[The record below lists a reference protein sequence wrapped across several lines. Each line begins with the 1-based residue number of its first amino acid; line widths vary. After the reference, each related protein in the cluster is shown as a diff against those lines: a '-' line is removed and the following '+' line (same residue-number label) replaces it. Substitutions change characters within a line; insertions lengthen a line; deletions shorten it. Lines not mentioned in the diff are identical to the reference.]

1 MSNNNTANCNG
12 MFNKKRLKKEQVNRM
27 KYVNKCIVTINILS
41 PTNMLLRFTSLFQ
54 ALNTSHDRNRKTS
67 LARQEST
74 SIENK

>member
-1 MSNNNTANCNG
+1 
-12 MFNKKRLKKEQVNRM
+12 
-27 KYVNKCIVTINILS
+27 
-41 PTNMLLRFTSLFQ
+41 MLLRFTSLFQ